1 MIIFINLI
9 YFYARKRII
18 NADRIV
24 YNMYLIEIINKYI
37 FLDNYFIERIN

>member
-9 YFYARKRII
+9 YFYARKKII

-24 YNMYLIEIINKYI
+24 YNMYLIEIIKYV